1 MIYRKR
7 NLYYILF
14 SLLVIFVSIILLFGS
29 VSNNSSSAGKLAG
42 RLNSSDISVSI
53 NNQLIPSYDFKGGV
67 YMAAEDLQLFGFSVE
82 RSKNSVEITSP
93 KSSSIN
99 REYLSNLSRIE
110 EAEKVFYPN
119 ETVTLDDFKIVS
131 YKTKDFTLVPIN
143 ILSSLGECSKEAN
156 STLIYCDLYN

>member
-14 SLLVIFVSIILLFGS
+14 SLLIIFLSIILLFGS
-29 VSNNSSSAGKLAG
+29 LSNNSSSAGKPAG
-42 RLNSSDISVSI
+42 RLNSSNISISI

-67 YMAAEDLQLFGFSVE
+67 YIAAEDLQLFGFLVKKSQ
-82 RSKNSVEITSP
+82 NSVEVTSP

-99 REYLSNLSRIE
+99 REYLINLSRIE

-119 ETVTLDDFKIVS
+119 ETVTLDNSKIIS
-131 YKTKDFTLVPIN
+131 YKTKDFTLIPIN
-143 ILSSLGECSKEAN
+143 ILNSLGECSKEAN